1 MSALPNQAPPP
12 AVTPVPTPVPAP
24 GPDAEPLVVVRDL
37 VKHFPVKGG
46 VLQRTVGLV
55 QAVDGVSF
63 EIRRGETLGLVG
75 ESGCGKTTVGRL
87 LLRLI
92 DPTSGQI
99 RFDGTD
105 IAGLKGAD
113 LKPYRRRMQ
122 IIFQDPFASLDPR
135 TPIGDSIGEGLRIHG
150 LGSSKERRAKVM
162 KMMDM
167 VGLAPYHARRYPHEF
182 SGGQRQR
189 IGIARALVLEPD
201 LVVCDEPV
209 SALDVSIQAQVLN
222 ELKSL
227 QRELGLTYLF
237 IAHNMGVVEHIS
249 NRVAVMYLGKIVE
262 LADRR
267 AMFRE
272 PQHPY
277 TQALMSAIPVPDPG
291 APAPARHPPRRRPV
305 TGQPAIGLPLQPAL
319 PAPGGAGWAGDLRDR
334 RAAAARAGAGPPG
347 RLSLP
352 RCGLG
357 GGLARCDR
365 RREAGDG
372 DIAGRGHGVRPD
384 VPHAGLAASSGS
396 MSAATTTGA
405 LMAASATTLGEISSA

>member
-1 MSALPNQAPPP
+1 MPEPAPAPSAPSGPTL
-12 AVTPVPTPVPAP
+12 VPTPAPAT
-24 GPDAEPLVVVRDL
+24 EPLVVVRDL

-92 DPTSGQI
+92 EPTGGQI
-99 RFDGTD
+99 RFDGID
-105 IAGLKGAD
+105 IAGLKGTA

-150 LGSSKERRAKVM
+150 LGSSKERRAKVLR
-162 KMMDM
+162 MMDM
-167 VGLAPYHARRYPHEF
+167 VGLAAYHARRYPHEF

-222 ELKSL
+222 ELKAL

-267 AMFRE
+267 AMFRSPE
-272 PQHPY
+272 HPY
-277 TQALMSAIPVPDPG
+277 TQALMSAIPVPDPELRRQRVILRG
-291 APAPARHPPRRRPV
+291 DVPSPVNPPSGCHFNPRCQLRAELGGPEICV
-305 TGQPAIGLPLQPAL
+305 TDEPAL
-319 PAPGGAGWAGDLRDR
+319 LELGPDHLAACHFRGAGSEAGTSAAMEAAK
-334 RAAAARAGAGPPG
+334 RAAGSSPT
-347 RLSLP
+347 
-352 RCGLG
+352 
-357 GGLARCDR
+357 
-365 RREAGDG
+365 
-372 DIAGRGHGVRPD
+372 GVTAP
-384 VPHAGLAASSGS
+384 
-396 MSAATTTGA
+396 T
-405 LMAASATTLGEISSA
+405 